1 MSDNIENYFYRNR
14 HQPNQDLYFKEW
26 LPSVYLP
33 SIEVL
38 RKANFNIAETQY
50 CREFEEG
57 IKLCNRNSSRNKRK
71 LKDIFLFQFDA
82 ISKNA
87 GTVSIEGCSQ
97 GICRP
102 VWVYLILDLET
113 IELEILIVSRVIDL
127 TRNEDLFTKLLSF
140 GTKQILSKHSF
151 RNNEFPNQIGAM
163 LDEFVSSYR
172 KLRTDFDPALIRPII
187 FPQGEMIL
195 ETRRILMTTFDLLE
209 GLRHIWS
216 CRSLLTEDDYSE
228 NAYVIHAVSKEKN
241 QDLQILL
248 KLDMKEN
255 ELVLVEI
262 SRSFP
267 EQDKEG
273 LDSKKLDKSYKKK
286 GTENIAKVIVNGIQN
301 NILSDELEIQSFS
314 FSNNVT
320 KILATDTSSNSS
332 TTPLLELTQLFVK
345 TTDAEYYAIKA
356 NQGETLC
363 WINYGKEFIIQYND
377 LVKNS
382 NGKIDEKKA
391 KEKAQENGNTTPR
404 NFT

>member
-1 MSDNIENYFYRNR
+1 
-14 HQPNQDLYFKEW
+14 
-26 LPSVYLP
+26 
-33 SIEVL
+33 
-38 RKANFNIAETQY
+38 
-50 CREFEEG
+50 
-57 IKLCNRNSSRNKRK
+57 
-71 LKDIFLFQFDA
+71 
-82 ISKNA
+82 
-87 GTVSIEGCSQ
+87 
-97 GICRP
+97 
-102 VWVYLILDLET
+102 LET

-273 LDSKKLDKSYKKK
+273 LDSKKL
-286 GTENIAKVIVNGIQN
+286 
-301 NILSDELEIQSFS
+301 
-314 FSNNVT
+314 
-320 KILATDTSSNSS
+320 
-332 TTPLLELTQLFVK
+332 
-345 TTDAEYYAIKA
+345 
-356 NQGETLC
+356 
-363 WINYGKEFIIQYND
+363 
-377 LVKNS
+377 
-382 NGKIDEKKA
+382 EKF
-391 KEKAQENGNTTPR
+391 PC
-404 NFT
+404 

>member
-1 MSDNIENYFYRNR
+1 
-14 HQPNQDLYFKEW
+14 
-26 LPSVYLP
+26 
-33 SIEVL
+33 
-38 RKANFNIAETQY
+38 
-50 CREFEEG
+50 
-57 IKLCNRNSSRNKRK
+57 
-71 LKDIFLFQFDA
+71 
-82 ISKNA
+82 
-87 GTVSIEGCSQ
+87 
-97 GICRP
+97 
-102 VWVYLILDLET
+102 
-113 IELEILIVSRVIDL
+113 
-127 TRNEDLFTKLLSF
+127 
-140 GTKQILSKHSF
+140 
-151 RNNEFPNQIGAM
+151 M

-228 NAYVIHAVSKEKN
+228 NAYVIHAVSKVLEKN

-273 LDSKKLDKSYKKK
+273 LDSKKLVSEIDKLRYKFAEVEAENIKLKAENVKVKAENIEIKAGDMKLKQALEEHETRITNLEQKDKEKIFTSVSQYPVNSNNIPEQIILRSEDVPASSKSNNVSNSGDLNNAPNSNDKSYKKK

-332 TTPLLELTQLFVK
+332 TTPFLIEKDSHSVTCRKRKFVHEEYMELEPPSKKMDLIISLRSYKVELL
-345 TTDAEYYAIKA
+345 
-356 NQGETLC
+356 TL
-363 WINYGKEFIIQYND
+363 E
-377 LVKNS
+377 
-382 NGKIDEKKA
+382 A
-391 KEKAQENGNTTPR
+391 GNTEGPMDDTKFR
-404 NFT
+404 QDHSKIKIVMKDCLDSFWNKLHFKKNELEEVFVMGIQIT

>member
-1 MSDNIENYFYRNR
+1 
-14 HQPNQDLYFKEW
+14 
-26 LPSVYLP
+26 
-33 SIEVL
+33 
-38 RKANFNIAETQY
+38 
-50 CREFEEG
+50 
-57 IKLCNRNSSRNKRK
+57 
-71 LKDIFLFQFDA
+71 
-82 ISKNA
+82 
-87 GTVSIEGCSQ
+87 
-97 GICRP
+97 
-102 VWVYLILDLET
+102 
-113 IELEILIVSRVIDL
+113 
-127 TRNEDLFTKLLSF
+127 
-140 GTKQILSKHSF
+140 
-151 RNNEFPNQIGAM
+151 
-163 LDEFVSSYR
+163 
-172 KLRTDFDPALIRPII
+172 
-187 FPQGEMIL
+187 
-195 ETRRILMTTFDLLE
+195 
-209 GLRHIWS
+209 
-216 CRSLLTEDDYSE
+216 
-228 NAYVIHAVSKEKN
+228 
-241 QDLQILL
+241 
-248 KLDMKEN
+248 MKEN